1 MKKITRKYRKR
12 RNETKKRTKMK
23 KHYIRSQKGGIKI
36 PFISGGIKI
45 PFISGGNPESKPKF
59 EIPLEN
65 MNIEQLCLK
74 AGFVKDSV
82 NSKNEKSVEETQKNI
97 QKNINSTKEL
107 GGKLDASMNALIG
120 GRITDKVVQFGN
132 AMTWFPRKIANAAMN
147 AVGIESNGNNSNY
160 NSNSNSNSNIKN
172 MSNIIDLDNGICS
185 DHQDK
190 IFNNCNNPNQFI
202 EIYNKSV
209 KKLKNMSKIHFDKN
223 IVDQINNIQYIT
235 KNT

>member
-1 MKKITRKYRKR
+1 MTKITRKYRKR

-23 KHYIRSQKGGIKI
+23 KHYIRSQK
-36 PFISGGIKI
+36 GGIKI

-82 NSKNEKSVEETQKNI
+82 NSKNEKSVEEIQTNI
-97 QKNINSTKEL
+97 QKNLNSTKEL
-107 GGKLDASMNALIG
+107 GGKLDSSMNALIG

-147 AVGIESNGNNSNY
+147 AVGIESNGNGNNSNY
-160 NSNSNSNSNIKN
+160 NSNIKN